1 MKAILLLSLAILV
14 ALRVTGGEEVCRH
27 VSGTVHSFGGDV
39 CEGAHA
45 SGHVELFSSAD
56 VNHGHQHDHDHAHD
70 GDAEG
75 HHEPC
80 SHERLEGSKD
90 WRFVSI
96 HIDLPTPVASGMV
109 AIAPDAWAL
118 PQAGDEASPLE
129 RAPRAPPG
137 TVRATA
143 HFAATVRLI
152 V

>member
-1 MKAILLLSLAILV
+1 LKAILLLSLAILV
-14 ALRVTGGEEVCRH
+14 ALRVTGGVELCRH
-27 VSGTVHSFGGDV
+27 VSGAVHSFAGEV
-39 CEGAHA
+39 CEGVHA
-45 SGHVELFSSAD
+45 ADHVKLSSSAH
-56 VNHGHQHDHDHAHD
+56 VNHGHQHDHDQAHEA
-70 GDAEG
+70 DADE

-80 SHERLEGSKD
+80 SHERFEGETD
-90 WRFVSI
+90 WRFASI

-109 AIAPDAWAL
+109 AIAPDAWTL

-137 TVRATA
+137 TAYSSA